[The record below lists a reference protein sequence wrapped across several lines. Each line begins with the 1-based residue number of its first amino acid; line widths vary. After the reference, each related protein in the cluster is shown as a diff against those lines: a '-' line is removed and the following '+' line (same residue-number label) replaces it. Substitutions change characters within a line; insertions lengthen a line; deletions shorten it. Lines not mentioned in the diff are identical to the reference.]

1 MRFIL
6 SKANFSGTGKNIGT
20 LNSWFISKNT
30 PSGLTWTS
38 IPSSVDKGSNFNAVA
53 EIDTVNYELVTM
65 SVTMGTTTQSGVGTS
80 GGITISKSG
89 SQYTITISS
98 VTANVNISVTTKNL
112 STGTPDSGGSSGGG
126 GTGGNPGGSGG
137 TSNYTL
143 IHGNK
148 YSSGNEANTARA
160 SISPLTI
167 VVPKGVTITNK
178 STIKWAY
185 YTNVNINNM
194 PSGSGNGSWGDYTY
208 TGTGA
213 AIGISFKKT
222 DDSAF
227 DWSVDSTNPA
237 DYFDVSDEGLWNG
250 TAEDITNPEPST
262 PEGTLGDITAITLVN
277 GNPYGSV
284 EQQTVANRAHGET
297 ALYAPAGTVISCKD
311 TTTYKWALRRVKS
324 ETDLTDAGDGA
335 YKPDSAWTTK
345 TSYTTEKNGY
355 WCFILLKASNAN
367 FDWNV
372 DSNQASHYFT
382 VS

>member
-1 MRFIL
+1 MYFIL
-6 SKANFSGTGKNIGT
+6 NGATFTNHIGT
-20 LNSWFISKNT
+20 IDIT
-30 PSGLTWTS
+30 TGTVTPPSG
-38 IPSSVDKGSNFNAVA
+38 
-53 EIDTVNYELVTM
+53 
-65 SVTMGTTTQSGVGTS
+65 
-80 GGITISKSG
+80 
-89 SQYTITISS
+89 
-98 VTANVNISVTTKNL
+98 
-112 STGTPDSGGSSGGG
+112 DSGG
-126 GTGGNPGGSGG
+126 GTDTP
-137 TSNYTL
+137 SNYTL

-148 YSSGNEANTARA
+148 YASGHETNTARA

-167 VVPKGVTITNK
+167 VVPTGVTITNK

-185 YTNVNINNM
+185 YTGVNTDNM
-194 PSGSGNGSWGDYTY
+194 PSGTGSGTWGDYKY

-213 AIGISFKKT
+213 AIGISFKKI

-250 TAEDITNPEPST
+250 TAEDTTPEPEEPSE

-277 GNPYGSV
+277 GNPYGTSD
-284 EQQTVANRAHGET
+284 QQVAANRVHGET

-324 ETDLTDAGDGA
+324 ETNLADAGDA
-335 YKPDSAWTTK
+335 TYKPDSAWTTK

-355 WCFILLKASNAN
+355 WCFILLKASNAD
-367 FDWNV
+367 FDWSV
-372 DSNQASHYFT
+372 DSNKVSDYFT